1 MNASENIVT
10 FLVGCKLDVVE
21 TVGEEGRGLVRR
33 KNAVSFD
40 EGRKLA
46 EEKGSVGFCEVSSK
60 LGYCVKKPFVEV
72 VDKVVSRPGFVGVG
86 RRQGVSLG
94 AGVGGA
100 EGGCA
105 C

>member
-1 MNASENIVT
+1 MNGIDNVVT

-21 TVGEEGRGLVRR
+21 KDWGTRGS
-33 KNAVSFD
+33 KAVTFE

-60 LGYCVKKPFVEV
+60 LGVNVKVPFVEV
-72 VDKVVSRPGFVGVG
+72 VDKVVSRPGFVGAG
-86 RRQGVSLG
+86 RRT
-94 AGVGGA
+94 GVGLGTGAAGA
-100 EGGCA
+100 EGGCG